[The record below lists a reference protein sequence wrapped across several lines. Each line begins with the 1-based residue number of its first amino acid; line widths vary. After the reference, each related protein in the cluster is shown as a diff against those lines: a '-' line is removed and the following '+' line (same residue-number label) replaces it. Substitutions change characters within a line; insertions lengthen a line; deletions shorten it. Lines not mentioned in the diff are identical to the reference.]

1 MFEKILALIET
12 INLKE
17 LNKFSVQKE
26 TIIDDIDVILR
37 WLTSEKEKKH

>member
-1 MFEKILALIET
+1 MFEKILALVET